1 MQIHKLMRIDMIVLR
16 EKENGKIWRMLPVI
30 LLISNRL
37 FIRSNRK

>member
-1 MQIHKLMRIDMIVLR
+1 MIVLR
-16 EKENGKIWRMLPVI
+16 EKGNGKILKKLPVI